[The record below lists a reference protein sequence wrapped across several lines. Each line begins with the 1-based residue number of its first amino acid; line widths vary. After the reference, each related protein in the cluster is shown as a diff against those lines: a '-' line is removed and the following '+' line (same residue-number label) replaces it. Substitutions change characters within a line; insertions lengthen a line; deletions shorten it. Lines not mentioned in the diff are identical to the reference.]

1 MGFGDQITGK
11 QTPPPPSARFDLWLP
26 PDAVIAAMANDGD
39 PVPTGWAPLDRQLR
53 GGGIP
58 PGRVVVI
65 GGPPFSGK
73 TTVVCAMALE
83 MSKRMP
89 VFALFSDEGRTQAA
103 VRFAVMLGIP
113 LAEIDANPSDSS
125 LRLKEMLGERSIY
138 LLKPDTDESYADNVV
153 AKARALLAPG
163 EPALIVL
170 DSVQTVLAKR
180 PDDTDAP
187 ESPRLAAKR
196 LVMSCRSWADESRFT
211 FLLTSQANRAFYRSK
226 KDDENSA
233 AIAAFSESGAIEYM
247 ADVALVLSLPDEE
260 SEIVKV
266 RFVKNRL
273 KGTAKSFQQR
283 YSEDMG
289 QMVEV
294 DDLVVE
300 DAAREAAAA
309 RLAPIRAAVM
319 RLLGK
324 SSEGLSTAH
333 LAEMS
338 GKRKADIV
346 AAIQALEGEKL
357 VFSQKSSRQ
366 ILWFQVAG
374 R

>member
-1 MGFGDQITGK
+1 MSVLDDLTTQRK
-11 QTPPPPSARFDLWLP
+11 SHFDLWLP

-73 TTVVCAMALE
+73 TTVVCSAALK
-83 MSKRMP
+83 MSERMP
-89 VFALFSDEGRTQAA
+89 VFGLFSDEGRTQAA

-113 LAEIDANPSDSS
+113 LAEIDADPAGSS
-125 LRLKEMLGERSIY
+125 ARVKEILGERSIH
-138 LLKPDTDESYADNVV
+138 LLKPDTENSYAENVV
-153 AKARALLAPG
+153 AQARKLTSPG
-163 EPALIVL
+163 EPALIIL
-170 DSVQTVLAKR
+170 DSVQTVLTKR
-180 PDDTDAP
+180 PDENEAP

-196 LVMSCRSWADESRFT
+196 LVMACRAWADELRYT
-211 FLLTSQANRAFYRSK
+211 FILTSQANRGFYRSK

-247 ADVALVLSLPDEE
+247 ADIALVLSLPDEQ

-273 KGTAKSFQQR
+273 KGSIKSFQQR
-283 YSEDMG
+283 YSAETG
-289 QMVEV
+289 QMAEV
-294 DDLVVE
+294 DDQAAE
-300 DAAREAAAA
+300 DAEHEAATA
-309 RLAPIRAAVM
+309 RLAPIKAAVM
-319 RLLGK
+319 RILAK
-324 SSEGLSTAH
+324 SSDGLSTAN

-346 AAIQALEGEKL
+346 AAVQSLEGERL
-357 VFSQKSSRQ
+357 VFSQKSGRQ